1 MRTKSSRDMPGPRPR
16 KDKERD
22 TQEAAA
28 KTPDKT
34 NDWDRDLVHG
44 DGEST
49 GIKPEQGVDS
59 K

>member
-1 MRTKSSRDMPGPRPR
+1 MPGPRPR

-22 TQEAAA
+22 TREAKA

-44 DGEST
+44 DGERT